1 MREER
6 FIMRD
11 RFIVVLGLALFCPAI
26 GLGAD
31 PVVGAPVA
39 ERTEVTTPA
48 VVPPAQIVNEKPK
61 PAEKPIPVE
70 RPKPVEKPRPVIVK
84 DVRPSDVQP
93 SKPIEPPAP
102 AAVPAP
108 APDETGAA
116 GQDGMSAGYSFGCL
130 ALSFAMLIIGVAA
143 GFLWRHLMSRHKLGG
158 MTVRIGTWR
167 GIP

>member
-6 FIMRD
+6 FTMRD

-31 PVVGAPVA
+31 PVVDTAVPETVESA
-39 ERTEVTTPA
+39 LPA
-48 VVPPAQIVNEKPK
+48 IPPPAPSETEKPK
-61 PAEKPIPVE
+61 PAEKPIPIE
-70 RPKPVEKPRPVIVK
+70 KPKPVVKPRPAIVK
-84 DVRPSDVQP
+84 DVRPSNAQP
-93 SKPIEPPAP
+93 SKPIELPAP
-102 AAVPAP
+102 VAVPAP
-108 APDETGAA
+108 APDETGTA
-116 GQDGMSAGYSFGCL
+116 GQGGMSAGYTFGCL
-130 ALSFAMLIIGVAA
+130 ALSFAMLIIGIAA